1 MECTININKS
11 VTIGLD
17 GLEDEDIQFLE
28 RFCKLLVGYRNEK
41 NMMKLSESK
50 MESAKLVFPNE
61 DLNSGISS
69 TQKNPES
76 HSKKRNIY
84 NGIISRDS
92 LIKGKNGRIHVID
105 LIELKRLLN
114 QGVSVTKIM
123 RDTGIAYTK
132 LKSSVDLIGDH
143 TDDELISIMNSQM
156 TSEKKKI
163 IHNEKKKTLFTN
175 SNKYMSERPSSQN
188 MRKIL

>member
-1 MECTININKS
+1 M
-11 VTIGLD
+11 
-17 GLEDEDIQFLE
+17 
-28 RFCKLLVGYRNEK
+28 
-41 NMMKLSESK
+41 
-50 MESAKLVFPNE
+50 
-61 DLNSGISS
+61 
-69 TQKNPES
+69 
-76 HSKKRNIY
+76 
-84 NGIISRDS
+84 
-92 LIKGKNGRIHVID
+92 
-105 LIELKRLLN
+105 IELKRLLN